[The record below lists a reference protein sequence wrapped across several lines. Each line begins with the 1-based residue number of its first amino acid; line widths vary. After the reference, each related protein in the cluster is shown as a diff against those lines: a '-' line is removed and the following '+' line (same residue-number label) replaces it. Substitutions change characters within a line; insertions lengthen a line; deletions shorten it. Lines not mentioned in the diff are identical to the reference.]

1 MTRYRNILFDL
12 DGTLV
17 DSGEGILKCAAL
29 ALETLKK
36 PLPTPEEMRTFV
48 GPPLVDSFMR
58 FGCTA
63 EEAEEAVRI
72 YRSRYTVTGK
82 YEGFVYPGIEALL
95 QQLKADGCRLF
106 VATSKPETTAIDV
119 LTKFGLAPYF
129 EHIIGATFDRSR
141 STKSEVIAYLLETV
155 GDVSHA
161 LMVGDTAFDVV
172 GAARHGIPCVGVSW
186 GYGTVESIEEAHP
199 IAIVDNTEALCNFIT
214 GSRV

>member
-1 MTRYRNILFDL
+1 MVRYQNILFDL

-29 ALETLKK
+29 ALETLQK
-36 PLPTPEEMRTFV
+36 PMPTPIEMRTFV

-95 QQLKADGCRLF
+95 QQLQSDGCRLF

-129 EHIIGATFDRSR
+129 ERIIGATLDRSR

-172 GAARHGIPCVGVSW
+172 GAAAHQLPAAAVTW
-186 GYGTVESIEEAHP
+186 GYGDVQEMAD
-199 IAIVDNTEALCNFIT
+199 AGAACIVDTPEALYRFICDET
-214 GSRV
+214 

>member
-1 MTRYRNILFDL
+1 MTRYQNILFDL

-29 ALETLKK
+29 ALETLQK
-36 PLPTPEEMRTFV
+36 PMPTPEEMRTFV
-48 GPPLVDSFMR
+48 GPPLIDSFMR

-63 EEAEEAVRI
+63 EEAEEAVKI

-129 EHIIGATFDRSR
+129 ERIIGATFDRSR

-172 GAARHGIPCVGVSW
+172 GATAHHLPTAAVTW
-186 GYGTVESIEEAHP
+186 GYGDVQEMTDAG
-199 IAIVDNTEALCNFIT
+199 AACIVDTPEALYRFICE
-214 GSRV
+214 

>member
-1 MTRYRNILFDL
+1 MTRYQNILFDL

-29 ALETLKK
+29 ALETLQK
-36 PLPTPEEMRTFV
+36 PMPTPEEMRTFV
-48 GPPLVDSFMR
+48 GPPLIDSFMR

-95 QQLKADGCRLF
+95 QQLRADGCRLF

-129 EHIIGATFDRSR
+129 ERIIGATFDRSR

-172 GAARHGIPCVGVSW
+172 GAAAHQLPTAAVTW
-186 GYGTVESIEEAHP
+186 GYGNVQEMTDAG
-199 IAIVDNTEALCNFIT
+199 AACIVDTTDALYRFICK
-214 GSRV
+214 